1 MKFGG
6 FLFNL
11 GAVFFFVVGV
21 VYGVWSRDWAGTTVL
36 LFTGFMTLLVGFYVS
51 YTARRLTDHPSDDRL
66 ADQDEADPDYGFFSP
81 HSWWPLPLGFSAML
95 IVLGLIFATW
105 LMLTGIIFLMIS
117 TVGLVFEYYRKD
129 FAH

>member
-6 FLFNL
+6 LLFNL

-21 VYGVWSRDWAGTTVL
+21 IYGVWSRDWAGTTAL
-36 LFTGFMTLLVGFYVS
+36 IFTGFMTLLVGFYVT
-51 YTARRLTDHPSDDRL
+51 YTARRLTDRPEDDRL
-66 ADQDEADPDYGFFSP
+66 AEQDEADPDYGFFSP

-95 IVLGLIFATW
+95 VVLGLIFATW
-105 LMLTGIIFLMIS
+105 LMLAGIIFLMIS
-117 TVGLVFEYYRKD
+117 VVGLVFEYYRRD

>member
-1 MKFGG
+1 MKVAGVV
-6 FLFNL
+6 FNVL
-11 GAVFFFVVGV
+11 AAFFFIVGV
-21 VYGVWSRDWAGTTVL
+21 VYGFWAQDWAGTTVL
-36 LFTGFMTLLVGFYVS
+36 LFTGFMTLLVGFYAT
-51 YTARRLTDHPSDDRL
+51 YTSRRLTDHPSDDQL
-66 ADQDEADPDYGFFSP
+66 AEQDEADPDYGFFSP

-117 TVGLVFEYYRKD
+117 TVGLVFEYYRRD

>member
-1 MKFGG
+1 MKVAGVV
-6 FLFNL
+6 FNVL
-11 GAVFFFVVGV
+11 AAFFFIVGV
-21 VYGVWSRDWAGTTVL
+21 VYGFWAQDWAGTTVL
-36 LFTGFMTLLVGFYVS
+36 LFTGFMTLLVGFYAT
-51 YTARRLTDHPSDDRL
+51 YTSRRLTDHPSDDQL
-66 ADQDEADPDYGFFSP
+66 AEQDEADPDYGFFSP

-117 TVGLVFEYYRKD
+117 TVGMVFEYYRSD

>member
-1 MKFGG
+1 VKVAGVV
-6 FLFNL
+6 FNVL
-11 GAVFFFVVGV
+11 AAFFFIVGV
-21 VYGVWSRDWAGTTVL
+21 VYGFWAQDWAGTTVL
-36 LFTGFMTLLVGFYVS
+36 LFTGFMTLLVGFYAT
-51 YTARRLTDHPSDDRL
+51 YTSRRLTDHPSDDQL
-66 ADQDEADPDYGFFSP
+66 AEQDEADPDYGFFSP

-117 TVGLVFEYYRKD
+117 TVGLVFEYYRRD